1 MGIRVLVIIMKQAWI
16 LATCLLAALATVQAN
31 KESKRDPKFSL
42 FSVVTF
48 QNLDCKSQDGGRNGT
63 CFTSTEC
70 GDKGG
75 KQSGTCASGFG
86 VCCIFV
92 FTTSGSSITQ
102 NGSYIQSPNF
112 PSTFTS
118 TDATSLTYTIN
129 KCQDDVCAL
138 RLDLLTFSTQRDTV
152 AQAAENNACA
162 DAFTITS
169 TSQGTSQQICGEN
182 SGLYYLLGDPGGRK

>member
-1 MGIRVLVIIMKQAWI
+1 MKRAWI

-31 KESKRDPKFSL
+31 SEAKRDPKFSL

-63 CFTSTEC
+63 CYTSTEC

-86 VCCIFV
+86 VCCLFV

-102 NGSYIQSPNF
+102 NGSYIQSRNI
-112 PSTFTS
+112 S
-118 TDATSLTYTIN
+118 TDLWR
-129 KCQDDVCAL
+129 KCW
-138 RLDLLTFSTQRDTV
+138 ST
-152 AQAAENNACA
+152 
-162 DAFTITS
+162 
-169 TSQGTSQQICGEN
+169 
-182 SGLYYLLGDPGGRK
+182 YLL